1 MPKQGRRR
9 ILLDVEING
18 RKKKKRVLCKGD
30 AARGSLH
37 NDTYYGA
44 IEDDGVVKYVKR
56 INLSTMKESD
66 VKNIVDETVRGIIEA
81 AIKEKGF
88 KEAMA
93 GTIWMNEEKQIPIKK
108 VRCYTPSVTKP
119 LNIRKQRDVS
129 PKEYKLQYHVVNDSN
144 YMLAL
149 YIGKD
154 KKGKEKREFEIV
166 NMLQTAQYFR
176 TSNDKEAAGGNI
188 VPVKS
193 EHDYPFAYSLKIGT
207 MVLLYEKSPDEVW
220 DASGLVLGHR
230 LYKITGLSSMTING
244 CSYATIVMR
253 NHEEARLSKEVKA
266 KNGSYKQGEVFRPA
280 IVMLHTQIN
289 ALVQGYDFEINE
301 LGEIKRLR

>member
-9 ILLDVEING
+9 IVVDG
-18 RKKKKRVLCKGD
+18 KKILSKGD

-37 NDTYYGA
+37 NDTFYGA
-44 IEDDGVVKYVKR
+44 IENEGIVKYVKR
-56 INLSTMKESD
+56 VNLESMKEGD
-66 VKNIVDETVRGIIEA
+66 VKNIVDDTVRGIIEA

-88 KEAMA
+88 KDAMT
-93 GTIWMNEEKQIPIKK
+93 GVIWMNEEKQIPIKK

-119 LNIRKQRDVS
+119 LNIRQQRDISV
-129 PKEYKLQYHVVNDSN
+129 KEYKQQYHVVNDGN

-154 KKGKEKREFEIV
+154 KKGKEKRDFEIV
-166 NMLQTAQYFR
+166 NMLQTAQYYR
-176 TSNDKEAAGGNI
+176 TSNDKEAVGGNI
-188 VPVKS
+188 VPIKS
-193 EHDYPFAYSLKIGT
+193 EHDFPFAYSLKIGT
-207 MVLLYEKSPDEVW
+207 MVLLYEKSPNEVW
-220 DASGLVLGHR
+220 DASTKERGRR

-244 CSYATIVMR
+244 CAYATINMR
-253 NHEEARLSKEVKA
+253 NHEEARLSKEIKA
-266 KNGSYKQGEVFRPA
+266 KNGAYKQGEEFRPA
-280 IVMLHTQIN
+280 IIMLHTQFN